1 MPGKKKNFITLTN
14 AQFKQLTKFELSQCG
29 HSDSDE
35 SDDNALKAV
44 QHGSRIV
51 KKKRYKRYIR
61 GNFMELSL
69 DMYNDVRETLLK
81 IGKLDHE
88 DSDECDVE
96 KKANKKCSHKIISRA
111 LYEKYIRAKNI
122 TKNLSQDPVSLT
134 SRSRHVSSEWDSS
147 NFQNNEAEDD
157 APEPTQPVTPQ
168 PSTSVNQAWRES
180 HFQDEDED
188 DKAKERALEVF
199 DRQLSHHEEE
209 SRRLEEMQEELDREV
224 GCPNA
229 IEEANTSNTSNNR
242 KDTRENKKFTKS
254 KEKRAHSPSPKR
266 RIKKLKTKRRQQQT
280 TEEPLLKP
288 DQATRSVMVQASPEM
303 RSAQV
308 QANDTADIVSNG
320 YRPASDA
327 RDSISSRATL
337 KRYFHRY
344 HQNRVNNINTKLI
357 LCYRDGRESIEYEG
371 LDFVAENTSLR
382 R

>member
-1 MPGKKKNFITLTN
+1 MFLSFAMPGKKKNFITLKN
-14 AQFKQLTKFELSQCG
+14 AQFKQLTKFELSQSG

-44 QHGSRIV
+44 QHGSKIV
-51 KKKRYKRYIR
+51 KKERYERYIR
-61 GNFMELSL
+61 DSFKELSL
-69 DMYNDVRETLLK
+69 DMYNDVRKTLPK
-81 IGKLDHE
+81 FGKLDHE

-111 LYEKYIRAKNI
+111 LYEEYIRAKNN

-134 SRSRHVSSEWDSS
+134 ARSRHVSSEWHSS

-168 PSTSVNQAWRES
+168 PSTSATSVNQAWRES

-188 DKAKERALEVF
+188 EKAKERAEEVF
-199 DRQLSHHEEE
+199 DRQFSHHEEE

-254 KEKRAHSPSPKR
+254 KER
-266 RIKKLKTKRRQQQT
+266 R
-280 TEEPLLKP
+280 
-288 DQATRSVMVQASPEM
+288 
-303 RSAQV
+303 
-308 QANDTADIVSNG
+308 
-320 YRPASDA
+320 
-327 RDSISSRATL
+327 
-337 KRYFHRY
+337 
-344 HQNRVNNINTKLI
+344 
-357 LCYRDGRESIEYEG
+357 
-371 LDFVAENTSLR
+371 
-382 R
+382 